1 MSILLSRY
9 GRAPL
14 WMHAV
19 KPFDRVASKT
29 ETLGDVI
36 CAQTPKF

>member
-9 GRAPL
+9 GRVLL

-19 KPFDRVASKT
+19 RHFDRVASKT
-29 ETLGDVI
+29 ETLGDAI
-36 CAQTPKF
+36 CVRTPKA

>member
-19 KPFDRVASKT
+19 RHSDRVASKT
-29 ETLGDVI
+29 ETSEAAI
-36 CAQTPKF
+36 CAQTPKG